1 MRDDLREVIAH
12 LRTAPNPLAVQLLH
26 YDIPMRQIV
35 CAWQQVHIRTRTG
48 LDLPAPP
55 LSSPAW
61 HLIEWAWAA
70 AVLDRTE
77 TIDAIRAVVGPAIV
91 VAPKMDQAIAAGIV
105 FPDGTIC
112 QTADNY
118 LRLKIGQ
125 IIKSAQG
132 G

>member
-1 MRDDLREVIAH
+1 MRDDIREVIAH

-26 YDIPMRQIV
+26 YDVPMRQIV
-35 CAWQQVHIRTRTG
+35 VAWQQVQIRTRPG

-55 LSSPAW
+55 LSSPTW
-61 HLIEWAWAA
+61 KLIEWVWTA

-77 TIDAIRAVVGPAIV
+77 TLEALRAVVGPAIAI
-91 VAPKMDQAIAAGIV
+91 APKMDQAIAAGIV
-105 FPDGTIC
+105 FPDGTIN

-125 IIKSAQG
+125 IIKSAQAE
-132 G
+132 